1 MSIQMSLVFATLIGQ
16 MVVLLLLVLPL
27 PHPIR
32 AKIVDI
38 TWVLQKS
45 QNFKVGVA
53 FSIILLVLQFLDCV
67 NRLKRISGYSDP
79 FFVSSNDHRN
89 PTQQLTY
96 DQLAT
101 KFYSQRNLYLS
112 GAVLYLMLAIGI
124 VITIVRKLV
133 KKESEYRSLLAGKKT
148 KYESEDGEV
157 EKYKQLISLKEQDIQ
172 AFKKQLRGLQ
182 TAYDTLSPEEQKSSK
197 KSD

>member
-1 MSIQMSLVFATLIGQ
+1 MGPVSYT
-16 MVVLLLLVLPL
+16 
-27 PHPIR
+27 H
-32 AKIVDI
+32 
-38 TWVLQKS
+38 
-45 QNFKVGVA
+45 
-53 FSIILLVLQFLDCV
+53 LDV
-67 NRLKRISGYSDP
+67 YKR
-79 FFVSSNDHRN
+79 
-89 PTQQLTY
+89 Q
-96 DQLAT
+96 
-101 KFYSQRNLYLS
+101 
-112 GAVLYLMLAIGI
+112 